1 MQLHKLISQ
10 QLHILHFYANTW
22 WQFEYA
28 FGLQLRW
35 SVNRQVGVSLSGRSC
50 TNSPTLEGSRTCF
63 SLGEKPEPKPRF
75 WADVN
80 ARAPTDCA
88 PSYLGASPWTA
99 DHCTSCE
106 KHELAGEVVLSNCN
120 TVLCRRETC
129 FLLFLRQFTAW
140 TEFGRQIYR

>member
-63 SLGEKPEPKPRF
+63 SLGEKPEPRTSILGGRKGSRPHRLRT
-75 WADVN
+75 VVLGGIPLN
-80 ARAPTDCA
+80 SRSLHQLREARISRRSSAEQCRSA
-88 PSYLGASPWTA
+88 AVQY
-99 DHCTSCE
+99 C
-106 KHELAGEVVLSNCN
+106 AGERPAFCY
-120 TVLCRRETC
+120 
-129 FLLFLRQFTAW
+129 F
-140 TEFGRQIYR
+140 